1 MVLEAIIANKNE
13 TSEVYD
19 FKVEQKWGT
28 PPHDITI
35 QIWPK

>member
-19 FKVEQKWGT
+19 FKVEQKLGT
-28 PPHDITI
+28 PPHDI
-35 QIWPK
+35 KLKFG

>member
-1 MVLEAIIANKNE
+1 MVLEVIIANKNE

-28 PPHDITI
+28 PTHDITS
-35 QIWPK
+35 QIWLK